1 MDFLISLLDALSIS
15 SNYLKKLSTMEIEEE
30 KAPVIRAYSYN
41 TATEN
46 RRARRSIR
54 KEERYYLL
62 EYTKLT
68 TGFLKMIFDEKS
80 RLSYDILYQNFLD
93 LHEELVDHCV
103 KVKNFKFL
111 QFNPDF
117 VPSIFKPRE
126 KK

>member
-1 MDFLISLLDALSIS
+1 
-15 SNYLKKLSTMEIEEE
+15 MEIEEE

-103 KVKNFKFL
+103 KVKKFKFL

>member
-1 MDFLISLLDALSIS
+1 
-15 SNYLKKLSTMEIEEE
+15 METETLE
-30 KAPVIRAYSYN
+30 APIIRAYSYN

-80 RLSYDILYQNFLD
+80 RLSYEILYQNFLD
-93 LHEELVDHCV
+93 LHEELVAHCV
-103 KVKNFKFL
+103 LVKKFRWL
-111 QFNPDF
+111 KFNPDF
-117 VPSIFKPRE
+117 VPSIFKPIE

>member
-93 LHEELVDHCV
+93 LHEELVDYCV
-103 KVKNFKFL
+103 KVKKFKFL

>member
-1 MDFLISLLDALSIS
+1 
-15 SNYLKKLSTMEIEEE
+15 MEIEEE

-93 LHEELVDHCV
+93 LHEELVDYCV
-103 KVKNFKFL
+103 KVKKFKFL